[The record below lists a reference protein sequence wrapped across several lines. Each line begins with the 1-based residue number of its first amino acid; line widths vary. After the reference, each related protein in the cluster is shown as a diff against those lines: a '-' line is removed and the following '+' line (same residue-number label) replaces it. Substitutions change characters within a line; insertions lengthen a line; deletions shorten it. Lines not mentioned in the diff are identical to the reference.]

1 MCLYPLASLHKHQKI
16 KSQESINN
24 QLAELDDSGLFKK
37 SLQVIYFSGT
47 NPESPFQYQYG
58 ILKKLQ
64 GGSGLVLQIKFAYCD
79 FLKRPDVSSLINGC
93 VVFKYR

>member
-24 QLAELDDSGLFKK
+24 QLAELDDSGLFK
-37 SLQVIYFSGT
+37 SPQVIYFSGT
-47 NPESPFQYQYG
+47 NPESPFQHQYE

-64 GGSGLVLQIKFAYCD
+64 GGSGLVLQIKIA
-79 FLKRPDVSSLINGC
+79 
-93 VVFKYR
+93 